1 MTMTEPLT
9 RAPRDADRLIIP
21 GMLRVFFYASIVVG
35 VITSMPRIGDYT
47 PLPMTTILDAWII
60 LFVVTSV
67 IRGRTEMWGLFLLL
81 AAYLMT
87 RILPALYAD
96 APLEDFAQAYRWVL
110 YLIAFSVAVG
120 RKWGPVQPLVR
131 LMWFLLTMSLLKGA
145 VTYVLVPGDRP
156 GLMLE
161 NNFELPMFA
170 GLVAVLYPH
179 IGRRRWLAVVLLGGG
194 TLLSGSRSGSL
205 AFAVLAVYA
214 LSQVPVKNIAVRY
227 FTVIAVPIM
236 LAIPLWIFSERA
248 ANSTQLDRLNFLEVF
263 LAETSQWGPVEWMFG
278 TTPITP
284 LSAGACFRLSYY
296 QSLFSSEGDGS
307 CYSVI
312 LHAFLLRVVF
322 DAGIIG
328 ALLAF
333 GVAWFMMR
341 RAGVRVSLALA
352 LTGIA
357 ISNSV
362 SVSGLNNPYVVFPIL
377 LAILVAGTMK
387 TAPDVNHDDRRASSK
402 SLATP
407 RDISYGRD
415 PS

>member
-1 MTMTEPLT
+1 
-9 RAPRDADRLIIP
+9 
-21 GMLRVFFYASIVVG
+21 
-35 VITSMPRIGDYT
+35 
-47 PLPMTTILDAWII
+47 MTTILDTWII
-60 LFVVTSV
+60 LFVVASV
-67 IRGRTEMWGLFLLL
+67 IRGRTAMWGLFLLL
-81 AAYLMT
+81 IAYLMT
-87 RILPALYAD
+87 RILPAVYTD
-96 APLEDFAQAYRWVL
+96 APLEDFAQAYRWLL

-120 RKWGPVQPLVR
+120 REWGPVQPLVR

-145 VTYVLVPGDRP
+145 VTYVVVPGDRP

-179 IGRRRWLAVVLLGGG
+179 IGRRRWLAVVLLGGA

-214 LSQVPVKNIAVRY
+214 LSQVPMKNIAIRY
-227 FTVIAVPIM
+227 FTLIAVPIM

-312 LHAFLLRVVF
+312 LHAFLMRVVF
-322 DAGIIG
+322 DAGILG
-328 ALLAF
+328 ASIAF
-333 GVAWFMMR
+333 GVAWFTMR
-341 RAGVRVSLALA
+341 RASVRASLALT
-352 LTGIA
+352 LIGIA

-362 SVSGLNNPYVVFPIL
+362 SVSGLNNPYVAFPIL
-377 LAILVAGTMK
+377 LAILVAGKMK
-387 TAPDVNHDDRRASSK
+387 AAVGADLYDRLRSSASKRHTTAPDALYQQH
-402 SLATP
+402 
-407 RDISYGRD
+407 